1 MIYGDFVGMIFGF
14 VLLRT
19 KKFSVSGFLAFAS
32 SMEVKV
38 KCSG

>member
-1 MIYGDFVGMIFGF
+1 MIYGDDVGMIFGF

-19 KKFSVSGFLAFAS
+19 NKFSVSGVLAFAS
-32 SMEVKV
+32 CMGVKV